1 MIFFFCMKNYYH
13 ILGVDRTA
21 DISEIKEA
29 YRKLSKK
36 FHPDLNN
43 SDPFFEEQFK
53 LVNEAYEVLSDPW
66 SRSSYDLQFDETAH
80 RMPQPPVSSEPQN
93 SVVQWLN
100 NDSRLR
106 FLFMLVLAVSF
117 LGILMLFYIR
127 NTYQKQMYKPL
138 QEMYS
143 TSSPTASSNYKQE
156 TEPERFVK
164 AWISELGNK
173 DFTAAYNRMSK
184 EAFSGT
190 LQEFGST
197 NAYGGIYKTQLIA
210 CYMKYENRKEA
221 LVIADYNSYDSQHK
235 DGNFVQEFYLEKI
248 EGLWF
253 IKKINKLKV
262 TYF

>member
-1 MIFFFCMKNYYH
+1 MKNYYH
-13 ILGVDRTA
+13 ILGVETTA
-21 DISEIKEA
+21 NLNEIKEA

-36 FHPDLNN
+36 FHPDLNDG
-43 SDPFFEEQFK
+43 DPFFEEQFK

-80 RMPQPPVSSEPQN
+80 RMPQPPTAAEPQN
-93 SVVQWLN
+93 SIVQWLN
-100 NDSRLR
+100 QDTRLR
-106 FLFMLVLAVSF
+106 FLFMLVMAVSF

-127 NTYQKQMYKPL
+127 NTYQKRLYSPL
-138 QEMYS
+138 QEIYS

-184 EAFSGT
+184 DAFSGT
-190 LQEFGST
+190 LQEFGS
-197 NAYGGIYKTQLIA
+197 NKAYGGIYKTQLVA
-210 CYMKYENRKEA
+210 CYMKYENRNEA
-221 LVIADYNSYDSQHK
+221 LVVADYNSFDAQHK
-235 DGNFVQEFYLEKI
+235 DGNFIQEFYLEKI

-253 IKKINKLKV
+253 IKKIKPR
-262 TYF
+262 F